1 MVERLSRVAD
11 GDWEPIINRIR
22 DQCVESS
29 LKTKFARER
38 SGGLNQINDSRTAVA
53 AVESEVHLM

>member
-38 SGGLNQINDSRTAVA
+38 SRG
-53 AVESEVHLM
+53 